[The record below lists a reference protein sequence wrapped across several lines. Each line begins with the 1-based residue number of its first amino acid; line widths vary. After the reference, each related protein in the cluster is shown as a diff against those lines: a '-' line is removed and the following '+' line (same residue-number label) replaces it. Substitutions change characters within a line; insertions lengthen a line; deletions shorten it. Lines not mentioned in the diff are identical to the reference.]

1 MGKYYTRAC
10 NFYYGSISA
19 EKVKKRLSLPLHGN
33 KLVSFDTIE
42 IISRKSTKRINLK
55 KVSKLQSQIK
65 KKILF
70 DINQISKKKNLK
82 V

>member
-1 MGKYYTRAC
+1 MGRYYTRAC
-10 NFYYGSISA
+10 NFTMVQYQR
-19 EKVKKRLSLPLHGN
+19 KKLKKNYPLPLHGN

-65 KKILF
+65 KNI
-70 DINQISKKKNLK
+70 IRY
-82 V
+82 